1 MIICLY
7 KVIGDSTMNIF
18 QAIFLGIVQ
27 GLTELLPVS
36 SSAHLNIMPWAFNW
50 TEIPDYFDLALHAGT
65 LFAILIYFFKDW
77 IKLICGGY
85 KLAVKKEKS
94 SEGKLFWYI
103 LFSTVPAGIVALV
116 LDKIVDKFIGDN
128 INLEMG
134 IIAAALIIMGI
145 VLYIVDKKAKSTLTL
160 NKLKFKPAFL
170 IGVSQALAA
179 AFPGVSRSGI
189 TMTVARANGL
199 DRESAARFSFL
210 LSAPMVAAAVLVKIP
225 DFKLDVAFILGVLA
239 SFLSGLLVIGF
250 LMKFLKKGS
259 FKVFAIYRVLI
270 GVAIYAYMIIR

>member
-1 MIICLY
+1 
-7 KVIGDSTMNIF
+7 MNEL
-18 QAIFLGIVQ
+18 QAIFLGIIQ

-36 SSAHLNIMPWAFNW
+36 SSAHLNIMPWVFNW
-50 TEIPDYFDLALHAGT
+50 NEIPESFDLALHAGT

-77 IKLICGGY
+77 INLITGGCKL
-85 KLAVKKEKS
+85 VFKKEKT

-103 LFSTVPAGIVALV
+103 VFSTIPAGVIALV
-116 LDKIVDKFIGDN
+116 LDKVVDKVIGDN
-128 INLEMG
+128 VNIEMG

-145 VLYIVDKKAKSTLTL
+145 VLYLVDSKAKKSINLENL
-160 NKLKFKPAFL
+160 KLKPALL
-170 IGVSQALAA
+170 IGISQALAA

-189 TMTVARANGL
+189 TMTVARASGL

-225 DFKLDVAFILGVLA
+225 DFEFNIPFVLGVLA
-239 SFLSGLLVIGF
+239 SFLAGLLVIGF

-259 FKVFAIYRVLI
+259 FKVFAIYRVIIGLI
-270 GVAIYAYMIIR
+270 IYGIIIFR